1 MPKHTPSDS
10 PETPVSANAE
20 NANTANLTAFN
31 SSASPITTDGLLSL
45 IASMSQQLLASQ
57 KAAADQAAA
66 AALAND
72 RLAAAILKTT
82 EPREALK
89 TRQQLAQEEN
99 DKLFDAQAKELRR
112 RQLLNK
118 QVVENDCVHI
128 AGCSQLSEQKDIAGR
143 TAIVWHRTD
152 AQCDVGICTVCGR
165 QFHPDDEIDSL
176 GHTYN
181 YWRKQP
187 SFNKLSAA
195 GFRQFDNPS
204 KARTDS
210 YLRDE
215 TEVAV
220 H

>member
-20 NANTANLTAFN
+20 NAADLTAFN

-57 KAAADQAAA
+57 KAAADQAAS

-82 EPREALK
+82 EPREVLK

-99 DKLFDAQAKELRR
+99 DKLFDANAKETRR

-118 QVVENDCVHI
+118 AAAEDYCVHI

-143 TAIVWHRTD
+143 TSIVWHRTD
-152 AQCDVGICTVCGR
+152 AQYDVGICTNCGR
-165 QFHPDDEIDSL
+165 QFHPDDPLDAL
-176 GHTYN
+176 GHTYSF
-181 YWRKQP
+181 WRKQA
-187 SFNKLSAA
+187 SFNKLSQA
-195 GFRQFDNPS
+195 GFRQFDNPG

-210 YLRDE
+210 YLRDRE
-215 TEVAV
+215 EVAV